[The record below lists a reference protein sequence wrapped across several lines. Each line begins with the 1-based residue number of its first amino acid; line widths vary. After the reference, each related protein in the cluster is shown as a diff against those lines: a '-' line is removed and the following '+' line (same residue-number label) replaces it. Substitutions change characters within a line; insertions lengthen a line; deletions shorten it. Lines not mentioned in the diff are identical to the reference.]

1 MKLCPLWLSLVLVGW
16 TGGDLPAW
24 LGKQSE
30 VSWNKLIANISPRDA
45 AKGTVVAAQSRSK
58 PDYYY
63 HWTRDAGLVMDVLRQ
78 KYEGSSDAEFRRNI
92 LEKFDD
98 YVALSSKHQSQN
110 SMSGPAWGM
119 GMAEPK
125 YFVDGRPFD
134 GPWGRPQTD
143 GPAIRATTL
152 IQMANVLADGGI
164 SRRWYDSQMPSY
176 SVIKA
181 DLEFTAANWKQ
192 PSFDLWE
199 EVLGDHFYTRMVQ
212 RKSLLL
218 GGKLA
223 TKSGD
228 HGAAKYYLE
237 QAREIEKTLE
247 EFWNPQDRLLEVSRN
262 ELSGISYKDSRMDAA
277 VVLAA
282 LHGSL
287 DDGFFA
293 PWDSRVLVSLARI
306 ADVFKDIYSI
316 NRSLVDRQGNYLAA
330 AIGRYPEDKYDGQ
343 DSQDEANPWF
353 LTTAGFAEALYV
365 TLEHWKKVEVIDV
378 DENLVEFLLLLCPD
392 FQPNCLDGKKQ
403 VLKSDPLFA
412 LIEKM
417 LLKKADGFLNRV
429 RMHAGATG
437 ALSEQFNRYSGKQRG
452 ASELTWS
459 HAALLTAQM
468 ARVRASG
475 D

>member
-1 MKLCPLWLSLVLVGW
+1 MAFFGFGWLE
-16 TGGDLPAW
+16 
-24 LGKQSE
+24 KQSE
-30 VSWNKLIANISPRDA
+30 VSWNKLLTNISPSDA

-78 KYEGSSDAEFRRNI
+78 KYEATNDAYFRRQI
-92 LEKFDD
+92 LGKFDD
-98 YVALSSKHQSQN
+98 YVMLSSKHQSQN

-164 SRRWYDSQMPSY
+164 SRRWYDNPISSY

-212 RKSLLL
+212 RKALIL
-218 GGKLA
+218 GSRLANKL
-223 TKSGD
+223 GD
-228 HGAAKYYLE
+228 PGAAKYYLE
-237 QAREIEKTLE
+237 QAKEIEETLSD
-247 EFWNPQDRLLEVSRN
+247 FWNPNDRLLEVSRN
-262 ELSGISYKDSRMDAA
+262 ELAGVTYKDSRMDSA

-287 DDGFFA
+287 DDGVFA

-306 ADVFKDIYSI
+306 ADVFGDIYPVS
-316 NRSLVDRQGNYLAA
+316 RMRVDRKGVYVAA

-353 LTTAGFAEALYV
+353 LTTAGFAEALFV
-365 TLEHWKKVEVIDV
+365 AIEHWKSVGAISV
-378 DENLVEFLLLLCPD
+378 DENLVEFLTLLCPEFRPD
-392 FQPNCLDGKKQ
+392 CLDGKSRI
-403 VLKSDPLFA
+403 LKLDPLFA

-468 ARVRASG
+468 ARARASRP
-475 D
+475 